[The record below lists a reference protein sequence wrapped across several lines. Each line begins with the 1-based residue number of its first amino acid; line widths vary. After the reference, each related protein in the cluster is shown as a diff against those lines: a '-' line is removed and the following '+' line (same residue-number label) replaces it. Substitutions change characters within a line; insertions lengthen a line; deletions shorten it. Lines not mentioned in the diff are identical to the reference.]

1 MHPLLDL
8 AIMAAQ
14 MLPTIAIIAA
24 ACFAIMYFVL
34 QGRA

>member
-1 MHPLLDL
+1 MTDL

-14 MLPTIAIIAA
+14 MLLLVAFMAA
-24 ACFAIMYFVL
+24 VVFAIMYFVL

>member
-1 MHPLLDL
+1 VTEL

-14 MLPTIAIIAA
+14 MLLLVAFMGVTV
-24 ACFAIMYFVL
+24 FAIMYFIL

>member
-1 MHPLLDL
+1 VTEL

-14 MLPTIAIIAA
+14 MLLLVAFMAVTV
-24 ACFAIMYFVL
+24 FAIMYFIL

>member
-1 MHPLLDL
+1 MTDL

-14 MLPTIAIIAA
+14 MLP
-24 ACFAIMYFVL
+24 ACVVVGVTVYAIMRFIL